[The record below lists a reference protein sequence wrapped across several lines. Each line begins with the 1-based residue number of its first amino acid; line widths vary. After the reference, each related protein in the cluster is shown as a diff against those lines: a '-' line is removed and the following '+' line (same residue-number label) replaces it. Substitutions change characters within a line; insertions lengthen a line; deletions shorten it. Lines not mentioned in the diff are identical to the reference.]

1 MIMSL
6 ELWGAK
12 RRRDVDPGGASA
24 SWFGM
29 LRGLPCAETCLA
41 HETSLTTPTR
51 ALCRWRHLEC
61 HRRQGLRQMRRRALW
76 AAQKGAGRQSPANGM
91 WLRRHAAC
99 APASDPSELRSEGQ
113 EQATALAI
121 DGALHNLN
129 TLVASHKTE
138 PG

>member
-41 HETSLTTPTR
+41 HG
-51 ALCRWRHLEC
+51 
-61 HRRQGLRQMRRRALW
+61 RQGLRQMRRRALW
-76 AAQKGAGRQSPANGM
+76 AAQKGAGRQSPANRM

-99 APASDPSELRSEGQ
+99 APASDPSELRLEGQ

-121 DGALHNLN
+121 DSALHNLN